1 MLRDPPSAAA
11 IGFDLLPSRSL
22 ACALAAAHAGGAAA
36 VCMSAAPPWLAAPL
50 LALAAASLAR
60 ALRRHA
66 LRRAPDAAVRLEW
79 GGGGG
84 APRVVFADGG
94 ACEMRPR
101 APPFVHPGLV
111 ILRLEQVPGLPD
123 GGGPGAGLR
132 GLRGLLELRNLW
144 GLRSPQDLRR
154 SWNPR
159 RRMSLTVPADALAAR
174 ADHKALRRL
183 LLQGGTGP

>member
-1 MLRDPPSAAA
+1 MLHDPPSAAP

-36 VCMSAAPPWLAAPL
+36 LWMSAAPPWLAAPL
-50 LALAAASLAR
+50 LVLAAASLAR

-84 APRVVFADGG
+84 APRVVRADGG
-94 ACEMRPR
+94 ACGMRPR
-101 APPFVHPGLV
+101 APPFVHPRLV
-111 ILRLEQVPGLPD
+111 ILRLEPIPGLAAD
-123 GGGPGAGLR
+123 GARGARPRGPRRLR
-132 GLRGLLELRNLW
+132 GPEGPRGPWGRWSPWNL
-144 GLRSPQDLRR
+144 
-154 SWNPR
+154 R
-159 RRMSLTVPADALAAR
+159 RRMSLAVPADALAGP

-183 LLQGGTGP
+183 LLQGGAGT